1 MILKRGAWHR
11 FHRLAIM
18 GVSTWGPL
26 SSLEVSDGMCL
37 WCAPPP
43 AGPVAES
50 NPPPGAP
57 SGVRTDLDPRWAV
70 VS

>member
-26 SSLEVSDGMCL
+26 SSLEVSDGMRL

-43 AGPVAES
+43 RRLLRVIPLRGRRAA
-50 NPPPGAP
+50 
-57 SGVRTDLDPRWAV
+57 
-70 VS
+70 

>member
-43 AGPVAES
+43 RRLLRVIPLRGRLAA
-50 NPPPGAP
+50 
-57 SGVRTDLDPRWAV
+57 
-70 VS
+70 